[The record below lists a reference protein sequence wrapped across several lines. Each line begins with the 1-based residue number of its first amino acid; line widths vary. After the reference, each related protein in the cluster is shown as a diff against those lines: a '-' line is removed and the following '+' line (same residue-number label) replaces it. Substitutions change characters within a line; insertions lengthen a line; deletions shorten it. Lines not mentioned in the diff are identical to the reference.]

1 MDLYVLPVHRKDGQ
15 DIAGLVGLYAGD
27 HFRRA
32 ARSRGDDHL
41 IFLLTLVG
49 NASLL
54 KEPQDQ
60 LLNDLATV
68 YYKTSGSVTAA
79 LRNVAETL
87 NGQLL
92 DLNLKNP
99 GAGQPVVGFLSQ
111 IVNRSGQLYLAQ
123 SGPVHAFFITRG
135 EVYHIHAPDLSGRGL
150 GLAKTAPIRYDHTQL
165 DPNDTL
171 LISDKQYPNW
181 EKDVLAGLYGQGPES
196 MRRRVL
202 SRNVRDMRAV
212 LIQAKQGKGKVY
224 LLALQAA
231 PQPTGDDKQE
241 STAPLPSSE
250 PDTDLAIAAA
260 QQEVQTPTKQPADAL
275 AAAAVTSAV
284 ISEPKSSQEMSES
297 TISGAAAHAGQAAA
311 AAGVAV
317 STAPIDGDQAESE
330 QQPAGSNKH
339 PIGNIFGFLFRPL
352 IFILQGLSTLLER
365 ILPQETIAS
374 IPNKTMA
381 LIALIVPIVVVSV
394 SVVVY
399 IRRGVDTQS
408 QVIYSQAM
416 ELAVKAQSETDLLEK
431 RSAWQNLLDYLDTT
445 ETLYSFPE
453 AQELRGVA
461 QQSLDEIDVVKH
473 PEFKPAI
480 SGGLGAS
487 VEVIRIVSVDDDL
500 YLLDGN
506 SGSVLHAEWTDQG
519 YAINNTFQCGPGSP
533 GVSKPLIDILP
544 WPVGFDPM
552 ASIVALDPDGTIVY
566 CQPNQE
572 PKTEKLTQPVS
583 SDLTDLAGFVM
594 DESNLY
600 ILDPSANAV
609 WIYWNSEVADQPTYF
624 FGDQV
629 PPLGDVVDMM
639 IVNNE
644 LYLLHADGHL
654 TMCQYSS
661 LVVAPTRCEEPVPY
675 IDSRPARENTSLVPE
690 YPFTQIIYNPPP
702 DPSLFLLQ
710 PESQS
715 IYHFSLR
722 SPTFQTQYKPL
733 KLWNEGD
740 ATAFT
745 VDPNDRIFFLAVGNY
760 VYYGRIP

>member
-1 MDLYVLPVHRKDGQ
+1 
-15 DIAGLVGLYAGD
+15 
-27 HFRRA
+27 
-32 ARSRGDDHL
+32 
-41 IFLLTLVG
+41 
-49 NASLL
+49 
-54 KEPQDQ
+54 
-60 LLNDLATV
+60 
-68 YYKTSGSVTAA
+68 
-79 LRNVAETL
+79 
-87 NGQLL
+87 
-92 DLNLKNP
+92 
-99 GAGQPVVGFLSQ
+99 
-111 IVNRSGQLYLAQ
+111 
-123 SGPVHAFFITRG
+123 
-135 EVYHIHAPDLSGRGL
+135 
-150 GLAKTAPIRYDHTQL
+150 
-165 DPNDTL
+165 
-171 LISDKQYPNW
+171 
-181 EKDVLAGLYGQGPES
+181 
-196 MRRRVL
+196 
-202 SRNVRDMRAV
+202 
-212 LIQAKQGKGKVY
+212 
-224 LLALQAA
+224 
-231 PQPTGDDKQE
+231 
-241 STAPLPSSE
+241 
-250 PDTDLAIAAA
+250 
-260 QQEVQTPTKQPADAL
+260 
-275 AAAAVTSAV
+275 
-284 ISEPKSSQEMSES
+284 
-297 TISGAAAHAGQAAA
+297 
-311 AAGVAV
+311 
-317 STAPIDGDQAESE
+317 
-330 QQPAGSNKH
+330 
-339 PIGNIFGFLFRPL
+339 
-352 IFILQGLSTLLER
+352 
-365 ILPQETIAS
+365 
-374 IPNKTMA
+374 
-381 LIALIVPIVVVSV
+381 
-394 SVVVY
+394 
-399 IRRGVDTQS
+399 
-408 QVIYSQAM
+408 
-416 ELAVKAQSETDLLEK
+416 
-431 RSAWQNLLDYLDTT
+431 
-445 ETLYSFPE
+445 
-453 AQELRGVA
+453 VA

-675 IDSRPARENTSLVPE
+675 IDSRPARENTSLVLE